1 MGIECSAKMHI
12 NLIDIIASAQRAYL
26 YPIEPLYDSISK
38 QLKPDFQRAL
48 LRIFR
53 ICDKDGDLLMDD
65 QDLKDLQLEVF
76 KKELHK
82 QHVTALK

>member
-82 QHVTALK
+82 

>member
-26 YPIEPLYDSISK
+26 YPIEPLYDSLSK

-76 KKELHK
+76 KKALHK
-82 QHVTALK
+82 QHVTAFK